1 MSPTHPAR
9 APRSAGLLYDR
20 IVFDHERHAMDHLP
34 AGAAGWSPLYAFLDA
49 SNSAVVMTDPAQH
62 DNPIV
67 YVNPAFEAVTGYVA
81 ADVVGRNCRLL
92 QADDRDQAARV
103 AMAAAVAGGEA
114 CDCLLRNYRK
124 NGEMFWNQLYL
135 FPLKDARGAVV
146 RFVGIQHDVTRARA
160 LLADVQ
166 SLAAERERLVADL
179 EQKHRHMARLSL
191 DLVNAQETERRVLAR
206 ELHDELGQRLAA
218 LNMVLH
224 HALPCF
230 EAGGETAL
238 WRQAE
243 REVAAMV
250 AVVRD
255 LSTALRPPGLDLFGL
270 EPSIRQLLARRL
282 GDRLAWQFDYL
293 NLPARLAPA
302 IETAVYR
309 IVQETVTNI
318 VRHARAQHV
327 VIAVNGDA
335 AATGLE
341 LVVRDDG
348 VGFDAARWREQGA
361 RAGRAGLLG
370 MCERIELLAGTLQV
384 DSAPGK
390 GTRIT
395 ALLPLPAGPQGVGAP
410 APSAGL

>member
-81 ADVVGRNCRLL
+81 ADVVDRNCRLL

-135 FPLKDARGAVV
+135 FPLKDARG
-146 RFVGIQHDVTRARA
+146 
-160 LLADVQ
+160 
-166 SLAAERERLVADL
+166 
-179 EQKHRHMARLSL
+179 
-191 DLVNAQETERRVLAR
+191 
-206 ELHDELGQRLAA
+206 
-218 LNMVLH
+218 
-224 HALPCF
+224 
-230 EAGGETAL
+230 
-238 WRQAE
+238 
-243 REVAAMV
+243 

-327 VIAVNGDA
+327 VVAVNGDA